1 MTQKDKSRAKRSS
14 AARKPTSAAAARD
27 RQARLEAENSALKK
41 QLAAAELKIAM
52 LERQRDAALNRIEWV
67 IDSINSL
74 AESVKQAGG

>member
-1 MTQKDKSRAKRSS
+1 MTQKDKSRAKRSA

>member
-1 MTQKDKSRAKRSS
+1 MTQKDKFRAKRSA